1 MKTRTIGETIQCLHE
16 TVLPIEFTRTGL
28 YRSLVASALT
38 CANHPSEHTYQ
49 HFQRSLWKIYGYLE
63 AKIEGEG
70 RSRSYNEKSEAKI
83 RIFLSRLESFFA

>member
-28 YRSLVASALT
+28 YKSLLSSALT
-38 CANHPSEHTYQ
+38 YASYPSEHTHR
-49 HFQRSLWKIYGYLE
+49 HFERCLWKVYGYLE

-70 RSRSYNEKSEAKI
+70 RSRSYNVKSEEKV
-83 RIFLSRLESFFA
+83 RLFLSRLESFFA